1 MTDDYDVKFMDRV
14 TMGII
19 VVVCLAAVVAML
31 GTTKRHVDKEEMADF
46 DVEDVITMSQ
56 DEPVWPAV
64 VKQYDTADLSL
75 SGDELPEILP
85 PLFDEPLPPLQGEI
99 E

>member
-19 VVVCLAAVVAML
+19 VIVCLAAAAAML
-31 GTTKRHVDKEEMADF
+31 GMSGKEDDLGKL
-46 DVEDVITMSQ
+46 DVEDVITISPA
-56 DEPVWPAV
+56 EPVWPAV